1 MKEMKKSYFA
11 GLLIVVL
18 LLSLGI
24 ALPMAQAQS
33 AAGPNVVVTPAAAAI
48 DKKSKVTI
56 MGSGFKPGQEISI
69 LFQDEYGAL
78 SVIKE
83 AKANSRGSWATVWT
97 LGRYTRRGIIKD
109 GIYAIMA
116 ADNEYNVLA
125 SAPVGFIKQT
135 GSKKKWPDWAK
146 AAKIKAKKSGKRKKK
161 KK

>member
-1 MKEMKKSYFA
+1 MKKMKKSYFV
-11 GLLIVVL
+11 GLWIVIL
-18 LLSLGI
+18 LLSMGI

-33 AAGPNVVVTPAAAAI
+33 AAGPNVVVSPGAAAI

-56 MGSGFKPGQEISI
+56 MGSGFQPGQEISI
-69 LFQDEYGAL
+69 LFQDQYGAL

-109 GIYAIMA
+109 GVYAIMA

-146 AAKIKAKKSGKRKKK
+146 AAKIKVKRAKKK
-161 KK
+161 KKQKK